1 MKKTTLILLVALCS
15 ITLSAQKIH
24 ETNMSV
30 TDTIWTGNVIT
41 YYDSVN
47 SLYFNIPK
55 EFVHSNVVYDPVYFQ
70 CELQGLI
77 EIDGHTFLNDTCD
90 CPIIYKA
97 TLDKI
102 TISDCNGKEY
112 THRICGEKDCQIIH
126 LVEKIS
132 TEFNPY
138 NLPGIMYFNNL
149 NDFKSY

>member
-1 MKKTTLILLVALCS
+1 M
-15 ITLSAQKIH
+15 
-24 ETNMSV
+24 NV
-30 TDTIWTGNVIT
+30 TDTIWTDYGIT

-47 SLYFNIPK
+47 SLYLNIAK
-55 EFVHSNVVYDPVYFQ
+55 EFVHSNGVYEPIYFQ

-112 THRICGEKDCQIIH
+112 THRICGKEGCEIIH
-126 LVEKIS
+126 LVKQIETVIY
-132 TEFNPY
+132 PY
-138 NLPGIMYFNNL
+138 NWYFN
-149 NDFKSY
+149 DGTPMFKSY